1 MCKWLSNILFP
12 LEIFNRK
19 RNIVTW
25 NKPYGAMTV
34 QVSYLDYVNRPSKLI
49 VKYGNTTYQQTTPFH
64 SYNVSPNEMD
74 FTFICTNIKS
84 ITVNGT
90 KIL

>member
-12 LEIFNRK
+12 LEVLNRK

-25 NKPYGAMTV
+25 HKPYGTV
-34 QVSYLDYVNRPSKLI
+34 TIQVTYSDYVNRPSKLI
-49 VKYGNTTYQQTTPFH
+49 VKYGNTTYQQTTQFH
-64 SYNVSPNEMD
+64 AYFVSPAEID
-74 FTFICTNIKS
+74 FTFICTNIES